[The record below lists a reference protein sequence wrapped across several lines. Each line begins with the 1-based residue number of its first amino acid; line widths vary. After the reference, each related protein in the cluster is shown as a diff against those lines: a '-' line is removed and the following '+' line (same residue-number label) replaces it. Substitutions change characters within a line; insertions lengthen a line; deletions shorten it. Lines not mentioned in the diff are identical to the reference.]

1 MYMVFWRLIV
11 CFGLAGGLCYIIG
24 EPVNAVVISEGNGHH
39 NPTDIE
45 KIQFIQSLTREEAI
59 TLLLTV
65 QSTCQHDSCNV
76 AILSA
81 MKQKQGAKQ

>member
-1 MYMVFWRLIV
+1 MHMIFGRLIV
-11 CFGLAGGLCYIIG
+11 CFGLIGVFCYSI
-24 EPVNAVVISEGNGHH
+24 ENSADAAVISEGNGYH
-39 NPTDIE
+39 NPTTIE

-81 MKQKQGAKQ
+81 MKQKQGTKQ